1 MVGYGPRL
9 VFGWFADR
17 TERYW
22 LTSIAG
28 YAANLLAVPA
38 LALAGNWPLA
48 AALVVAERAGRAM
61 RKPPMEGMLSAAGT
75 RIGQGW
81 AFGLNEAL
89 DQAGATLGPLM
100 NDPSAYTM

>member
-61 RKPPMEGMLSAAGT
+61 RKPPMEGHAVGSRDPDWTGMGVWAKRGARSGRSHARSAD
-75 RIGQGW
+75 
-81 AFGLNEAL
+81 E
-89 DQAGATLGPLM
+89 
-100 NDPSAYTM
+100 